1 MAIKD
6 PKELF
11 VFLLSDVR
19 QGTERSAKIYHEL
32 SEIAQDQNIREVL
45 DARGFLSQKM
55 LSTIDE
61 CFKIAGEKP
70 IKTSGRLHDIFIED
84 FRKEL
89 GEIQNPVAKHL
100 FILAKAQHLIHL
112 RMGEYVALIAAA
124 DMTGN
129 YEVGLLLESC
139 LADQLVMVERARRA
153 IRHILK
159 SKVTEKMAARAS

>member
-1 MAIKD
+1 MAMKD

-11 VFLLSDVR
+11 VYLLSNVR
-19 QGTERSAKIYHEL
+19 QGTERSAKIYKEL
-32 SEIAQDQNIREVL
+32 TEIAQDQNIREVL

-61 CFKIAGEKP
+61 CFKIIGEKP
-70 IKTSGRLHDIFIED
+70 VKTNERLHDIFIED

-89 GEIQNPVAKHL
+89 SEIQHPVAKHL

-112 RMGEYVALIAAA
+112 RVGEYMALIAAA
-124 DMTGN
+124 DITGN

-159 SKVTEKMAARAS
+159 SKVAERMAKAS